1 MNKYTFRVSTDEEIK
16 ENSVHCGRWVYGLNA
31 GDEQYALFF
40 GKVRNRFGVNDSIS
54 TDWEMMYSYPVT
66 VEDDSG
72 NRFFFEIYHGA
83 GGSSIATPYEEL
95 TPDYEQAQTALIDY
109 IESAEP
115 VDYVWQGVYEDIPVN
130 ITYTVKDGKVRVDS
144 EFPAESEE
152 DYE

>member
-1 MNKYTFRVSTDEEIK
+1 MNKYTFRNSTEEERE

-83 GGSSIATPYEEL
+83 GGSSIATPSEEL
-95 TPDYEQAQTALIDY
+95 TPDYEQAQEALIDY

-130 ITYTVKDGKVRVDS
+130 VTYTVKDCKAFIES
-144 EFPAESEE
+144 EFPE
-152 DYE
+152 DMEDFM